1 MSNSVRTAPRTQLHT
16 ASLSRP
22 ASAPRTLAVVVA
34 SSLLAT
40 LLVADT
46 AKAQTGVGAT
56 LTPYTGYL
64 VTGNWYDG
72 PIGTSLSTTNA
83 PMVGGQASIPLTKG
97 ISLVGNLAY
106 ASGDLRIGLPLL
118 GGVNVGT
125 VKTWLYDAG
134 LELGG
139 LPGKKTGIAP
149 FVQVGIGGLANDI
162 KNSLFD
168 VRASNIAYTGGV
180 GLDVGLTESFA
191 LRVQAKDWV
200 SRFNSEDAVGFRAEG
215 NLAHNWALTAG
226 VKLTF

>member
-1 MSNSVRTAPRTQLHT
+1 MSNAART

-22 ASAPRTLAVVVA
+22 STAMGLRTLAAVVA

-40 LLVADT
+40 ALVAHP
-46 AKAQTGVGAT
+46 AAAQPGVGAT
-56 LTPYTGYL
+56 LMPYAGYL
-64 VTGNWYDG
+64 ITSNWYDG

-97 ISLVGNLAY
+97 IALVGNLAY

-125 VKTWLYDAG
+125 IQSWLYDAG
-134 LELGG
+134 LEVGG

-149 FVQVGIGGLANDI
+149 FMQVGIGGLTNDI
-162 KNSLFD
+162 KNTLFD

-180 GLDVGLTESFA
+180 GLDLGLSERFA
-191 LRVQAKDWV
+191 VRVQAKDWV
-200 SRFNSEDAVGFRAEG
+200 SRFNSADAVGFRAEG
-215 NLAHNWALTAG
+215 NLAHNWAMTAG

>member
-1 MSNSVRTAPRTQLHT
+1 MSHAVRN
-16 ASLSRP
+16 ASLSRFSSFSITR
-22 ASAPRTLAVVVA
+22 AATRRLAVVVA
-34 SSLLAT
+34 SSFTATVLLAS
-40 LLVADT
+40 T

-56 LTPYTGYL
+56 LTPYAGYL
-64 VTGNWYDG
+64 IAGNWYDG
-72 PIGTSLSTTNA
+72 PIGTSISSTNA

-97 ISLVGNLAY
+97 IALVGNLAY

-118 GGVNVGT
+118 GGVNVGS
-125 VKTWLYDAG
+125 VNTWLYDAG

-139 LPGKKTGIAP
+139 LSTKKIGIAP
-149 FVQVGIGGLANDI
+149 FVQVGIGGLTNDI
-162 KNSLFD
+162 KNSLLN

-180 GLDVGLTESFA
+180 GLDVGLAERFA

-200 SRFNSEDAVGFRAEG
+200 SRFISEDAVGFRAEG

>member
-1 MSNSVRTAPRTQLHT
+1 MSHAVRN
-16 ASLSRP
+16 ASLSRFSSFSITR
-22 ASAPRTLAVVVA
+22 AATRRLAVVVA
-34 SSLLAT
+34 SSFTATVLLAS
-40 LLVADT
+40 T

-56 LTPYTGYL
+56 LTPYAGYL
-64 VTGNWYDG
+64 IAGNWYDG
-72 PIGTSLSTTNA
+72 PIGTSISSTNA

-97 ISLVGNLAY
+97 IALVGNLAY

-118 GGVNVGT
+118 GGVNVGS
-125 VKTWLYDAG
+125 VNTWLYDAG

-139 LPGKKTGIAP
+139 LSTKKIGIAP
-149 FVQVGIGGLANDI
+149 FVQVGIGGLTNDI
-162 KNSLFD
+162 KNSLLN

-180 GLDVGLTESFA
+180 GLDVGLAERFA